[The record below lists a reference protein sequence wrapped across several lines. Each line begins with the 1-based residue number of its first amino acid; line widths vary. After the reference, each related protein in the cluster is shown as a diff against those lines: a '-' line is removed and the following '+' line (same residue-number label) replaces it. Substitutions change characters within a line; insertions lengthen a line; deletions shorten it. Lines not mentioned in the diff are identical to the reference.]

1 MGKLIVKKFGGT
13 SVADAERIEAVAD
26 NVEVEIQKGNKVTVV
41 LSAMGK
47 STDSLIELAKE
58 INPDPDL
65 REYDALV
72 STGEQIS
79 VALLAMALLK
89 RGIKGKSYTAYQLGI
104 KTNSS
109 HSRARILDVE
119 VSKITDELNQGI
131 VPVITGFQ
139 GMNESGDI
147 TTLGRGGSDTTG
159 VALAVALEAD
169 ECQIYTDVDGV
180 FTTDPRV
187 YDKARLLKAVSFE
200 EMLELSSS
208 GAKVLQLRAVEYAS
222 KFKLPLRVLSSFK
235 EGEGTLVQEEKNI
248 MERPI
253 VSGISSIDSE
263 AKLTIRG
270 VPDIPGVAAKILS
283 PISEAGIEVDVI
295 VQNISAENNT
305 DFTFTVGKD
314 DLKRAEEILQKT
326 SLSLGAGS
334 IDVDDDIAKI
344 SIVGR
349 GMRAHAGVASKMFQA
364 LAKSEI
370 NISMIT
376 TSEIKI
382 SVVIKKSEMTRAV
395 KALHDAFDLDKE
407 LDT

>member
-26 NVEVEIQKGNKVTVV
+26 NIESEINAGNKVTVV
-41 LSAMGK
+41 LSAMGN
-47 STDSLIELAKE
+47 STDDLIKLAKQ

-119 VSKITDELNQGI
+119 VSKISSELNEGV

-159 VALAVALEAD
+159 VALAAALDAD
-169 ECQIYTDVDGV
+169 ECQIYTDVDGI

-187 YDKARLLKAVSFE
+187 YDKARLLKEVSFE

-222 KFKLPLRVLSSFK
+222 KFNLPIRVLSSFN

-253 VSGISSIDSE
+253 VSGISSIASE

-283 PISEAGIEVDVI
+283 PISDAGIEVDVI
-295 VQNISAENNT
+295 VQNIGADNTT
-305 DFTFTVGKD
+305 DFTFTVNED
-314 DLKRAEEILQKT
+314 DTKQAEEILKKT
-326 SLSLGAGS
+326 STTLGGGL

-344 SIVGR
+344 SVVGR

-382 SVVIKKSEMTRAV
+382 SVVIKKSEMTKAV
-395 KALHDAFDLDKE
+395 AALHDAFDLDKE
-407 LDT
+407 LDE